1 MESVTPS
8 FSATVLEAIFAKRML
23 NHPFYRA
30 WEMGEL
36 SRDVL
41 KTYSK
46 QYYHHVSAFPRYIS
60 ATHSCCPDISSRQVL
75 LENLIDE
82 EHGAKNHPALWLQ
95 FVTGM
100 GATEAE
106 AENETLRPETKTLI
120 DTFMRLA
127 QSSYAEGL
135 GALFAYE
142 QQIPAVATTK
152 ADGLKKFYDAGDAR
166 TTEYFTLHAEID
178 VHHSAATQK
187 LIDALPEH
195 DRAKAL
201 RAADEISDALWG
213 FLDGMEA
220 ERMNVH

>member
-1 MESVTPS
+1 MDSKNSS
-8 FSATVLEAIFAKRML
+8 FSATILETIFPKRML

-46 QYYHHVSAFPRYIS
+46 QYFHHVSAFPRYIS
-60 ATHSCCPDISSRQVL
+60 ATHSCCSDISSRQVL

-95 FVTGM
+95 FVAGM
-100 GATEAE
+100 GATEME
-106 AENETLRPETKTLI
+106 AESETLRPETRNLI
-120 DTFMRLA
+120 DTFMRLS

-152 ADGLKKFYDAGDAR
+152 ADGLRKFYDAGDAR

-178 VHHSAATQK
+178 VHHSEATRK
-187 LIDALPEH
+187 LIDALPES

-201 RAADEISDALWG
+201 EAAEEVSAALWS
-213 FLDGMEA
+213 FLDGMEQ
-220 ERMNVH
+220 ERLSVH